1 MMRSFLKVISIT
13 VALLAAFTAS
23 AQSDDSG
30 NFRKDAFTQGYNN
43 PADTLGRDTTDT
55 MFSIK
60 EYIGALRH
68 KNEIGVNRLFGGS
81 LFFPGGM
88 QIYNRDYWKL
98 PIVYGA
104 LGTGIG
110 MGIHYNH
117 KYHRTGSDSD
127 RKIRNLCW
135 AGVGLTAWATLMEG
149 TASYRSDAEP
159 VGVHAGKATI
169 YSLLLPGLGQAY
181 NGEYWKIPLYYTGL
195 IFTGS
200 FIHLYNTNY
209 HRYRR
214 IYNEI
219 TEEGST
225 YQGKI
230 SASTALYYRNV
241 NRRYRDYFIVGF
253 AVMYILQVIDAN
265 VFAYMRDFEV
275 NDDLSIK
282 FGPTILPPDNMFA
295 YGGSPI
301 PNVGFRLGVI
311 F

>member
-1 MMRSFLKVISIT
+1 MKSVLRFISLA
-13 VALLAAFTAS
+13 VALLAAFS
-23 AQSDDSG
+23 AAAQNTDSG
-30 NFRKDAFTQGYNN
+30 NFRSEAFTQGYNN

-68 KNEIGVNRLFGGS
+68 KNTIGVGRLFGGS
-81 LFFPGGM
+81 MFFPGGM

-98 PIVYGA
+98 PIVYGT
-104 LGTGIG
+104 LGAGIG
-110 MGIHYNH
+110 MGIHYNK
-117 KYHRTGSDSD
+117 KYHQTGSSSD
-127 RKIRNLCW
+127 RKMRNLCW
-135 AGVGLTAWATLMEG
+135 AGVGLAAWATLMEG
-149 TASYRSDAEP
+149 TVSYESPDEP
-159 VGVHAGKATI
+159 VAVHASKATI
-169 YSLLLPGLGQAY
+169 FSLLLPGLGQAY

-195 IFTGS
+195 IFTAS

-219 TEEGST
+219 TVEDST
-225 YQGKI
+225 YSGKI

-253 AVMYILQVIDAN
+253 SLMYILQVIDAN
-265 VFAYMRDFEV
+265 VFAFMRDFEV
-275 NDDLSIK
+275 NDDLSIRV
-282 FGPTILPPDNMFA
+282 GPTILPPDNMFA
-295 YGGSPI
+295 LGGSSI
-301 PNVGFRLGVI
+301 PNVGFRVGVT